1 MQVIRLVLVSAL
13 CAGLASPAW
22 ADNDKNKGKGN
33 DNNRGQ
39 SQNDSNRG
47 NDNNRGQG
55 QNQGNRIDNGPAG
68 TPTRVVV
75 TDRDRTT
82 VHTYYRSEFT
92 NGNCPPGLAKKNNG
106 CLPPGQAKKLWNVG
120 QPLPPAVVYHQL
132 PQPLLT
138 QLAPPPPGYDYVR
151 VDDDIVLMKRDTRLV
166 SEIIGNLGQ
175 LMN

>member
-1 MQVIRLVLVSAL
+1 MIAIRLVLVSAL

-33 DNNRGQ
+33 DNDRGQ
-39 SQNDSNRG
+39 SQGNRGDKGNDNRG
-47 NDNNRGQG
+47 NDRATVSQ
-55 QNQGNRIDNGPAG
+55 

-82 VHTYYRSEFT
+82 VYTYYRTEFT
-92 NGNCPPGLAKKNNG
+92 SGNCPPGLAKKNNG
-106 CLPPGQAKKLWNVG
+106 CLQPGQAKKLWSVG
-120 QPLPPAVVYHQL
+120 QPLPPTMVYHQL
-132 PQPLLT
+132 PQPLMM

-151 VDDDIVLMKRDTRLV
+151 IDDDIVLMNRDPRLV
-166 SEIIGNLGQ
+166 SEIISNLGQ

>member
-1 MQVIRLVLVSAL
+1 MHAIRLLLVSAL

-39 SQNDSNRG
+39 SQND
-47 NDNNRGQG
+47 NNRGQNQNQN
-55 QNQGNRIDNGPAG
+55 QNQGNRIDSGPAG

-82 VHTYYRSEFT
+82 VYTYYRTEFT
-92 NGNCPPGLAKKNNG
+92 SGNCPPGLAKKNNG
-106 CLPPGQAKKLWNVG
+106 CLPPGQAKKLWSVG
-120 QPLPPAVVYHQL
+120 QPLPPTMVYHQL
-132 PQPLLT
+132 PQPLMM

-151 VDDDIVLMKRDTRLV
+151 VDDDIVLMNRDTRLV
-166 SEIIGNLGQ
+166 TEIISNLGQ
-175 LMN
+175 MMN